1 MRLALW
7 LAPALGAACL
17 ALWRWS
23 THELPP
29 DEYTQQVSPS
39 ADRLHEAETPIAR
52 PAANVSPGEAEAE
65 PAEAM
70 DTVALRRLCGRPWA
84 ANFSAECLAVLE
96 RRYQGG
102 VPDPEP
108 MERQFRPVM
117 LGEPVT
123 WREVFEDVDAGL
135 AAVEDALGR
144 PECLVPEGRFRL
156 DLRDACAANDIA
168 RLAIVRRECVKLLLY
183 DDVESRQRRWDIDMG
198 AVDRA
203 ADQAEYYRRLEQ
215 LSERWFGM
223 MWRYGKC
230 RAVPEAA
237 LGNLGP
243 FSWPLGP
250 GNFPM
255 DQIDMMEAAARLGS
269 DWALSSVLRMGDT
282 VLVVGDQGVDDVREQ
297 RPVLAELLQMRRA
310 EGVERVAHA
319 LVAFELGEALGI
331 PVLSEGVMRH
341 TKYVDYERL
350 AAAWPPA
357 ARRLIGLGWTLVV
370 DDGRGGERRRFE
382 TPEDVL
388 GDEPWPEWSAS
399 GWLRLAP
406 AAEPSP

>member
-1 MRLALW
+1 MPARLRLALW

-17 ALWRWS
+17 ALWHWS
-23 THELPP
+23 ALGTLP

-39 ADRLHEAETPIAR
+39 ADRRHEAETPVAR

-65 PAEAM
+65 SAETV
-70 DTVALRRLCGRPWA
+70 DTVALRRLCGRPWV
-84 ANFSAECLAVLE
+84 ANFTAECLAVLE

-183 DDVESRQRRWDIDMG
+183 DDVESRQRSWDTHMH

-203 ADQAEYYRRLEQ
+203 ADQTEYYRRLEQ

-223 MWRYGKC
+223 MWRYGK
-230 RAVPEAA
+230 
-237 LGNLGP
+237 
-243 FSWPLGP
+243 
-250 GNFPM
+250 
-255 DQIDMMEAAARLGS
+255 
-269 DWALSSVLRMGDT
+269 
-282 VLVVGDQGVDDVREQ
+282 
-297 RPVLAELLQMRRA
+297 
-310 EGVERVAHA
+310 
-319 LVAFELGEALGI
+319 
-331 PVLSEGVMRH
+331 
-341 TKYVDYERL
+341 
-350 AAAWPPA
+350 
-357 ARRLIGLGWTLVV
+357 
-370 DDGRGGERRRFE
+370 
-382 TPEDVL
+382 
-388 GDEPWPEWSAS
+388 
-399 GWLRLAP
+399 
-406 AAEPSP
+406 

>member
-1 MRLALW
+1 MSANSCFAKAISGGGPRSRGVGVDGLDD
-7 LAPALGAACL
+7 AATDVGSATL
-17 ALWRWS
+17 PGSASWRVKG
-23 THELPP
+23 ERGGL
-29 DEYTQQVSPS
+29 D
-39 ADRLHEAETPIAR
+39 EAEMPIAR
-52 PAANVSPGEAEAE
+52 PAADVSPGEAEAE

-70 DTVALRRLCGRPWA
+70 DTVALRRLCGRPWV
-84 ANFSAECLAVLE
+84 ANFTAECLAVLE

-108 MERQFRPVM
+108 LERQFRPVM

-156 DLRDACAANDIA
+156 DLRDACAAIDIA

-183 DDVESRQRRWDIDMG
+183 DDVESRQRSWETHMH

-255 DQIDMMEAAARLGS
+255 DQIDMMEAAAG
-269 DWALSSVLRMGDT
+269 WAATGRSPACCAWGTRCWWWATRAWKTCASSGRCSRSCCKCAAT
-282 VLVVGDQGVDDVREQ
+282 
-297 RPVLAELLQMRRA
+297 RA
-310 EGVERVAHA
+310 
-319 LVAFELGEALGI
+319 
-331 PVLSEGVMRH
+331 
-341 TKYVDYERL
+341 
-350 AAAWPPA
+350 
-357 ARRLIGLGWTLVV
+357 
-370 DDGRGGERRRFE
+370 
-382 TPEDVL
+382 
-388 GDEPWPEWSAS
+388 WS
-399 GWLRLAP
+399 G
-406 AAEPSP
+406 